1 MSNSDL
7 YKQASRLKLRFESNK
22 GFLSVEQLWEVPLTS
37 PSGFCLDHIARNVNL
52 ALKDTGEGSFVEA
65 VIPEGKV
72 ENELRLEI
80 LKDIIATIK
89 LEERKAKQDEKT
101 KAQEK
106 QRLLEILA
114 KKKDSAL
121 EELSVEEI
129 QKRIEAL

>member
-1 MSNSDL
+1 MSNSNI
-7 YKQASRLKLRFESNK
+7 YKEASRLNLRFLSNK
-22 GFLSVEQLWEVPLTS
+22 GWLSVEQLWEVPLINGG
-37 PSGFCLDHIARNVNL
+37 GFCLDAIAREVHFK
-52 ALKDTGEGSFVEA
+52 LKKVTEGSFVEEI
-65 VIPEGKV
+65 VIPEQR
-72 ENELRLEI
+72 EDELRLEI
-80 LKDIIATIK
+80 LKDIIATK
-89 LEERKAKQDEKT
+89 LEERKAKQDEKA

>member
-7 YKQASRLKLRFESNK
+7 YKQASRLKLRFFSSK
-22 GFLSVEQLWEVPLTS
+22 GWLTTEQLWEVPLLN
-37 PSGFCLDHIARNVNL
+37 GGDFCLDAIARDVHSRLKNVI
-52 ALKDTGEGSFVEA
+52 EGSFVEEA
-65 VIPEGKV
+65 VLPEKH
-72 ENELRLEI
+72 EDELRLEI
-80 LKDIIATIK
+80 LKDIIATK
-89 LEERKAKQDEKT
+89 LEERKAKQDEKA

-121 EELSVEEI
+121 EELSVEEL

>member
-7 YKQASRLKLRFESNK
+7 YKQASRLKLRFLSTK
-22 GFLSVEQLWEVPLTS
+22 GFLSVEHLWDIPLTN
-37 PSGFCLDHIARNVNL
+37 PSGPSLDRMARNVKI
-52 ALKDTGEGSFVEA
+52 ALEDIGEVSFVEE
-65 VIPEGKV
+65 ITSEDKV

-80 LKDIIATIK
+80 LKDIIAVKIA
-89 LEERKAKQDEKT
+89 ERKAKQDEKA

-114 KKKDSAL
+114 MKKDSAL

>member
-1 MSNSDL
+1 MSNSNI
-7 YKQASRLKLRFESNK
+7 YKEASRLNLRFLSNK
-22 GFLSVEQLWEVPLTS
+22 GWLTVEQLWEVPLTNA
-37 PSGFCLDHIARNVNL
+37 SGFCLDHIAREVYL
-52 ALKDTGEGSFVEA
+52 LLKDTAEGSFVEET
-65 VIPEGKV
+65 VSPSKKED
-72 ENELRLEI
+72 ELRLEI
-80 LKDIIATIK
+80 LKDIIATK
-89 LEERKAKQDEKT
+89 LEERKAKQDEKV

>member
-22 GFLSVEQLWEVPLTS
+22 GFLSVEQLWDVPLTS
-37 PSGFCLDHIARNVNL
+37 PSGFCLDHIARNVNS

-80 LKDIIATIK
+80 LKDIIAVK
-89 LEERKAKQDEKT
+89 LAERKARQDERA

>member
-22 GFLSVEQLWEVPLTS
+22 GLLSVEQLWDVPLMN
-37 PSGFCLDHIARNVNL
+37 PSGFCLDHIARNVSL
-52 ALKDTGEGSFVEA
+52 ALKDTGEGSFVED
-65 VIPEGKV
+65 VIPEGKE

-80 LKDIIATIK
+80 LKDIIAVK
-89 LEERKAKQDEKT
+89 LAERKAKQDEKA

>member
-1 MSNSDL
+1 M
-7 YKQASRLKLRFESNK
+7 
-22 GFLSVEQLWEVPLTS
+22 
-37 PSGFCLDHIARNVNL
+37 ARNVKI
-52 ALKDTGEGSFVEA
+52 ALEDIGEVSFVEE
-65 VIPEGKV
+65 VTSEDKV

-80 LKDIIATIK
+80 LKDIIAVK
-89 LEERKAKQDEKT
+89 LAERKAKQDEKA

>member
-1 MSNSDL
+1 MSNSNI
-7 YKQASRLKLRFESNK
+7 YKEASRLNLRFLSNK
-22 GFLSVEQLWEVPLTS
+22 GWLTVEQLWEVPLIN
-37 PSGFCLDHIARNVNL
+37 PNGFCLDAIAREVHL
-52 ALKDTGEGSFVEA
+52 RLKHVTEGSFVEET
-65 VIPEGKV
+65 VIPEQH
-72 ENELRLEI
+72 EDELRLEI
-80 LKDIIATIK
+80 LKDIIATK
-89 LEERKAKQDEKT
+89 LEERKAKQEEKV

>member
-22 GFLSVEQLWEVPLTS
+22 GFLSVEQLWDVPLMS
-37 PSGFCLDHIARNVNL
+37 PSGFCLDHIARNVSL
-52 ALKDTGEGSFVEA
+52 ALKDTGEGSFVED
-65 VIPEGKV
+65 VIPEGKE

-80 LKDIIATIK
+80 LKDIIAVKIA
-89 LEERKAKQDEKT
+89 ERKAKQDEKA